1 MHESTGVTPAELNL
15 CRPLKGPL
23 DVELKP
29 HLCDTDTSAYTTA
42 KQLAEFQKMVN
53 GNMEKARQRQKIN
66 YDKGRR
72 DVDFSEKDRV
82 WIKAHPYSRADK
94 SYMAKLAP
102 RWKGPYRVIRHVR
115 PLNFEVVL
123 EETGENIRVVNVA
136 QIKPFFPTAEE
147 MDRKHHQRILAIF
160 EEESDEED
168 FLGFSV

>member
-1 MHESTGVTPAELNL
+1 M
-15 CRPLKGPL
+15 KGPL

-29 HLCDTDTSAYTTA
+29 HLCDPDISAYTTA
-42 KQLAEFQKMVN
+42 KQIAEFQKMVN

-102 RWKGPYRVIRHVR
+102 RWKGPYRVIRQVG
-115 PLNFEVVL
+115 PLNVDVVL
-123 EETGENIRVVNVA
+123 EETGENIHVVNVA
-136 QIKPFFPTAEE
+136 QIKPLLKRWTESNISVSSRFLK
-147 MDRKHHQRILAIF
+147 RKAMKRILWVFQLKVGTTIS
-160 EEESDEED
+160 EIK
-168 FLGFSV
+168 